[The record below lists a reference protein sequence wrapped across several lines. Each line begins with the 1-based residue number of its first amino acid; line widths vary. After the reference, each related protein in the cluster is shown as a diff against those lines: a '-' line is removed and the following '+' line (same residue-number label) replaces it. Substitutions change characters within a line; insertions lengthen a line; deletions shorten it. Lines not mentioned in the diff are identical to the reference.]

1 MIKYK
6 LACKSIYCKK
16 ENDFEAWFQ
25 NIESYETQKKSGLI
39 NCPRCGGC
47 DVIKLLTAPSLNKLS
62 NQDLGN
68 NSEKV
73 SANIP
78 KTNQNFEQKID
89 IKNITTLLRAIKK
102 EIQKNSTYVGNEFV
116 TQARSMKLG
125 KIEEKPIHG
134 HGSKEEIEG
143 LRDEGIEVVN
153 IPWVADD
160 H

>member
-39 NCPRCGGC
+39 NCPRCGGS

-68 NSEKV
+68 NTEKV
-73 SANIP
+73 RANVP

-89 IKNITTLLRAIKK
+89 IKNITTLLRTIKK
-102 EIQKNSTYVGNEFV
+102 EIQKNSTFVGNEFV

-153 IPWVADD
+153 IPWIADD

>member
-39 NCPRCGGC
+39 NCPRCGGS

-62 NQDLGN
+62 NPDLGN
-68 NSEKV
+68 NSDKV
-73 SANIP
+73 SANVP

-89 IKNITTLLRAIKK
+89 IKNITTLLRTIKK

-153 IPWVADD
+153 IPWIPDD

>member
-6 LACKSIYCKK
+6 LACKSIYCKI

-39 NCPRCGGC
+39 NCPRCGGS

-68 NSEKV
+68 NTEKV
-73 SANIP
+73 RANVP

-153 IPWVADD
+153 IPWIADD

>member
-25 NIESYETQKKSGLI
+25 NIDSYETQKKSGLI
-39 NCPRCGGC
+39 NCPRCGGS

-62 NQDLGN
+62 KQDLGKN
-68 NSEKV
+68 LENIK
-73 SANIP
+73 ANVP
-78 KTNQNFEQKID
+78 KTTQNFEQKID
-89 IKNITTLLRAIKK
+89 VNNITTLLRSIKK

-125 KIEEKPIHG
+125 KIKEKPIHG
-134 HGSKEEIEG
+134 HGSKEEIEE
-143 LRDEGIEVVN
+143 LRDEGIEVLN

>member
-39 NCPRCGGC
+39 NCPRCGGS

-62 NQDLGN
+62 NPDLGN
-68 NSEKV
+68 NSDKV
-73 SANIP
+73 SANVP
-78 KTNQNFEQKID
+78 KTNQNFEPKID
-89 IKNITTLLRAIKK
+89 IKNITTLLRTIKK

-153 IPWVADD
+153 IPWIPDD

>member
-16 ENDFEAWFQ
+16 ENEFEAWFQ

-39 NCPRCGGC
+39 NCPRCGGS
-47 DVIKLLTAPSLNKLS
+47 DVIKLLTAPSLNKSS
-62 NQDLGN
+62 NSDLDKN
-68 NSEKV
+68 LENI
-73 SANIP
+73 SANVP
-78 KTNQNFEQKID
+78 KTNQNYEQQID
-89 IKNITTLLRAIKK
+89 VKNITTLLRTLKK
-102 EIQKNSTYVGNEFV
+102 EIQKNSTYVGNDFV
-116 TQARSMKLG
+116 KQARSMKLG

-134 HGSKEEIEG
+134 HGSKEEIEK
-143 LRDEGIEVVN
+143 LHDEGIDVIN

>member
-39 NCPRCGGC
+39 NCPRCGGS

-102 EIQKNSTYVGNEFV
+102 KIQKNSTYVGNEFV

>member
-6 LACKSIYCKK
+6 LACKSIYCKT

-39 NCPRCGGC
+39 NCPRCGGSE
-47 DVIKLLTAPSLNKLS
+47 VIKLLTAPSLNKLS
-62 NQDLGN
+62 SQDLGN
-68 NSEKV
+68 NSENV
-73 SANIP
+73 SANVP

-89 IKNITTLLRAIKK
+89 IENVTTLLRTIKK

-153 IPWVADD
+153 IPWIADD

>member
-39 NCPRCGGC
+39 NCPRCGGS
-47 DVIKLLTAPSLNKLS
+47 DVIKLLTTPSLNKLS

-73 SANIP
+73 SANVP

-89 IKNITTLLRAIKK
+89 IKNITTLLRTIKK
-102 EIQKNSTYVGNEFV
+102 EIQKKSTYVGNEFV

-153 IPWVADD
+153 IPWIADD

>member
-39 NCPRCGGC
+39 NCPRCGGS

-153 IPWVADD
+153 IPWVEDD

>member
-39 NCPRCGGC
+39 NCPRCGGS

-62 NQDLGN
+62 NQDLSN
-68 NSEKV
+68 NTEKV
-73 SANIP
+73 SANVP

>member
-39 NCPRCGGC
+39 NCPRCGGS

-62 NQDLGN
+62 NQDFGN

-73 SANIP
+73 SANVP
-78 KTNQNFEQKID
+78 KTNQNFEPKID
-89 IKNITTLLRAIKK
+89 IKNITTLLRTIKK

-153 IPWVADD
+153 IPWIADD

>member
-6 LACKSIYCKK
+6 LSCKSTYCNK
-16 ENDFEAWFQ
+16 ENAFEAWFQ
-25 NIESYETQKKSGLI
+25 NIESYETQKKSSLI
-39 NCPRCGGC
+39 NCPRCGGS

-62 NQDLGN
+62 NQDLGKN
-68 NSEKV
+68 LENIN
-73 SANIP
+73 ANVP
-78 KTNQNFEQKID
+78 KTTQNFEQQID
-89 IKNITTLLRAIKK
+89 VKNVTTLLRTIKK

-134 HGSKEEIEG
+134 QGSKEEIEE
-143 LRDEGIEVVN
+143 LRDEGIEVLN

>member
-25 NIESYETQKKSGLI
+25 NIKSYETQKKSGLI
-39 NCPRCGGC
+39 NCPRCGGS

-68 NSEKV
+68 NSENV
-73 SANIP
+73 SANVP

-89 IKNITTLLRAIKK
+89 IKNITTLLRTIKK

>member
-1 MIKYK
+1 MK
-6 LACKSIYCKK
+6 LK
-16 ENDFEAWFQ
+16 
-25 NIESYETQKKSGLI
+25 KKSGLI
-39 NCPRCGGC
+39 NCPRCGGS

-68 NSEKV
+68 NSENI
-73 SANIP
+73 SANVP

-89 IKNITTLLRAIKK
+89 IKNITTLLRTIKK

-153 IPWVADD
+153 IPWIADD

>member
-6 LACKSIYCKK
+6 LACKSSYCKK

-39 NCPRCGGC
+39 NCPRCGGS
-47 DVIKLLTAPSLNKLS
+47 DVIKLLTAPSFNKLS
-62 NQDLGN
+62 NQELGKN
-68 NSEKV
+68 IENIN
-73 SANIP
+73 ANVP
-78 KTNQNFEQKID
+78 KTTKNFEQKID
-89 IKNITTLLRAIKK
+89 IKNVTTLLRSIKK

-116 TQARSMKLG
+116 TQARSMKIG

-134 HGSKEEIEG
+134 HGSKEEIEQ
-143 LRDEGIEVVN
+143 LRDEGIEVLN